1 MKSYILYA
9 LAVACS
15 FLSTTSLAQTNGNGS
30 SVLSIERNKKD
41 NTPKQID
48 FSGTANLHRKDAQK
62 IFELYSGVK
71 DEAVK
76 LQLISTTATKQSTVV
91 DRYAEYY
98 KGIKVDRSSFTLTSK
113 DDKVSFLVSNIYN
126 VPKGSSTLPGI
137 TEEAAL
143 KLALNNIGAEVYA
156 WQDPGMEK
164 MLQKSTG
171 KADTSNFPKGTLVWM
186 DNRLGSEE
194 QQDRVLHLAY
204 CFNVYAKK
212 PLSRDMVYVD
222 AATGKILFVNSL
234 LHNVFTTATASGA
247 SLYSGTVSLGALL
260 DLSTGTYYLQDR
272 SRAANINTFDCHN
285 TTGSTITDIT
295 SASSTYTTDVGLDAH
310 WGAGKVYDYWSVM
323 QGRASFDNANKTIN
337 SYVHYDVN
345 YNNAFW
351 DGTEMIYGDGSGIAG
366 GGFSPLAALDVCA
379 HEIGHAVCQYT
390 ANLDY
395 EKESGAMNE
404 GFSDI
409 WGAVIENYADPHE
422 TDAVA
427 KSNYKIGEEISSSG
441 LRSMSNPNS
450 FSQPDTYGGTSWFN
464 VVSCTPTTGNDHCGV
479 HRNSGVLN
487 FWFYLLA
494 QGGSGTND
502 VGNSYSVTGIGMSKA
517 ANIAYGTE
525 LVLTNTSDYAACR
538 AASISVAT
546 TLYGSCAAEVI
557 AVTKAW
563 YAVGVGA
570 NFTGSVP
577 GAITGTTNVCQSNT
591 TALTNATSGGTW
603 TTAST
608 SVATVVSGTGVVT
621 GASAGTTTI
630 TFTVTS
636 NGCYVTTPVTVNA
649 LPSAI
654 SGTTSVCVSSTTTLS
669 DAGGGT
675 WSTSATV
682 ASVASGTGVV
692 TGNAAGTATITY
704 KLSTGC
710 QATTIVTVNPLPS
723 AISGTTS
730 VCVSST
736 TALTDAGGG
745 TWSTAATVASVG
757 LATGIVSGTAV
768 GTATITYIL
777 GTGCQATTIVTVN
790 PLPSA
795 ITGTGAVC
803 PSTSLTLSDAG
814 GGTWSTAATVV
825 TVVPATGLVTGV
837 AAGTATITYKLS
849 TGCQA
854 TTIVTV
860 NPSPSA
866 ITGTTK
872 ACPGTTTALTDAGGG
887 TWTTA
892 ATVASVAGTGV
903 VTGIAPGTA
912 TITYTLGTGCTAT
925 TVVTINPLPSA
936 ITGSSTV
943 CVLANTT
950 LSDAGGGTWTSAN
963 TTVSVGLGTGIVT
976 GAAAGTATITYTLGT
991 GCLTTTVMTVNPLPG
1006 SITGTGTVCVGL
1018 TTALT
1023 DAGGGTWSTA
1033 NTTASVALGTGVV
1046 TGNASGTATITYA
1059 LGTGCTATTIVTVNP
1074 LPGAIT
1080 GTTSVCIGSTTALTD
1095 AGGGTWSSSSTAASV
1110 SGVGVVTGLLVGTS
1124 TITYTLSTGCLTTR
1138 IVTVNALP
1146 GAITG
1151 TPEVCVGLTTALTD
1165 AGGGAWTTGATV
1177 ATVGAGTGIVTGVAA
1192 GTAVITYTLGVG
1204 CATNI
1209 TVTVDPLPAAI
1220 TGTQNVCVG
1229 LTTALTNATAGG
1241 AWTSSNTNASVGGT
1255 GIVTGAAA
1263 GTATIT
1269 YKLTVTGCQV
1279 TAPVTV
1285 NPLPGAIT
1293 GTQSVCIGLTTA
1305 LTDAGG
1311 GAWTTSATVAT
1322 VGAGSGVV
1330 TGVAAGTAVITYT
1343 LGTGCQTTTVVT
1355 VNPLPA
1361 AISGPATVCA
1371 GLTTT
1376 LSDAGGGAWSTAA
1389 TVASVVSGTGV
1400 VTGVAAGTAVITYT
1414 LPVTGCIAVRTVTI
1428 NPLPAAITG
1437 TQSVCIGL
1445 STTLSDAGGGTWTSS
1460 TSSVATIGSS
1470 SGVVTG
1476 VALGTSVITYM
1487 LSTGCQA
1494 IATVTVNSLPVTITG
1509 TQTVCVGA
1517 TTALSNAGGGTWSSG
1532 NTTVSVGLTT
1542 GVVNGLATGTAT
1554 VTYTAGAGCTTTAVV
1569 TVNPLPAAISGTLNV
1584 CAGLTT
1590 SLTDAGGGTWASS
1603 NTTVATV
1610 GGTGVVSGSVAGTT
1624 SITYTLPTGCTTAS
1638 TITVNPL
1645 PAAISGTTAICA
1657 GSSAALT
1664 DAGGGTWTSSTSS
1677 VATVGL
1683 GTGIVNALIPGSSTI
1698 TYTLGTGC
1706 ITTTAVTVSVIPA
1719 AITGTQSV
1727 CVGLFTTLSD
1737 AVGGG
1742 SWTSTNT
1749 NIAVGSGTGLVAG
1762 LSAGTASVTY
1772 SVGPGC
1778 ATSATVTVNPLPAAI
1793 SGVTNV
1799 CAGLTTALTDAGGGT
1814 WFSSATA
1821 IATVSGTGV
1830 VSGILAGTTAITYT
1844 LPTGCITTTTV
1855 TVNPLPSAITG
1866 TAQVCAG
1873 LTTAL
1878 TDAGGGA
1885 WSSGSSAVAT
1895 VGAANGIV
1903 NGVLAGTATITYT
1916 LGTGCITTQVV
1927 TVNPLPAAIS
1937 GITNV
1942 CAGLTT
1948 ALTDA
1953 GGGSWGSSTTTV
1965 ATVGAGTGIV
1975 SGVLAGTTT
1984 ITYTLP
1990 TGCLITTPV
1999 TVNPLP
2005 AAISGTKTVCEGLS
2019 TALTDAGGGTWTSST
2034 SSIATI
2040 GGGTGI
2046 VNGLLAGTSTITYT
2060 LGTGCI
2066 ITTVVTVNPLPA
2078 AISGATVV
2086 CEAATT
2092 SLTDAGGGTW
2102 TSSNTGIATAGVGTG
2117 IVSGVAFGTTTIT
2130 YTLST
2135 GCIATTLVTVNPLP
2149 LSITGTAFVCEG
2161 LTTPL
2166 ADATPLGVW
2175 SSSNSTVA
2183 TIAGTG
2189 VVSGILAGTSTISYA
2204 LSATGCYVTR
2214 TATVNPL
2221 PSAITGTFTVCP
2233 SLTAAL
2239 TDAGGGTWTSSNT
2252 AAGTIGLT
2260 TGIVTGVA
2268 AGTTTITYTLPT
2280 GCIALATF
2288 TVNGLPVV
2296 PAITGTINNICAGFS
2311 LSVSDALAGGV
2322 WSSDNTSIATVSGG
2336 TVTGAA
2342 AGTANISY
2350 AVTNVCGTTAPTY
2363 AVTVNALPIVLAM
2376 TGSPDVCIGL
2386 TSAMSD
2392 ATPSGVWTST
2402 NTTVATVNSVGVV
2415 TGLVAGT
2422 TTISYTVTSSSGCV
2436 TAASTMFT
2444 VHPPLSITATP
2455 ASSTSFCTGG
2465 YVTLRS
2471 TTGSGFLYQWQVGGA
2486 DITGATTSSYT
2497 ANYSGNF
2504 TIVVT
2509 GSGICKSVSPVVSVT
2524 VSPSP
2529 IIAPGLSITASP
2541 DTVLC
2546 VTTSPV
2552 TYTPVPVNGGSTPVY
2567 QWYVNGVPTATG
2579 GTFTYSPAS
2588 GDKIGARMTSNATC
2602 VFPDTAISSL
2612 NMLISPILTPAVSIS
2627 ASPGDEVCAGT
2638 IATYT
2643 AITSVGG
2650 TVPKYSWNKNGINVA
2665 TGPSYSYTPVNGDL
2679 LICTLTSNF
2688 QCVTSVTATNSMT
2701 VIVDTYV
2708 VNKATIKALHAYS
2721 RAGVP
2726 DTFTVSAPHGGLSPA
2741 YQWYVNSVAVVGAT
2755 SPMFVTT
2762 SLVDGQTVSCAVTSS
2777 ELCAAPGTATSNTIK
2792 IREASEVKTIG
2803 GMNNFRLVP
2812 NPNKGTFTISGTLK
2826 GNTDNNVTIVMTNVL
2841 GQTVYTQLAQA
2852 HSGELSERITLSNTL
2867 ANGMYIVNLTSG
2879 EDNVVFHVVLDR

>member
-1 MKSYILYA
+1 MKSYILCA
-9 LAVACS
+9 LAFACS
-15 FLSTTSLAQTNGNGS
+15 FLSATGFAQTNENGS
-30 SVLSIERNKKD
+30 NVRSIERNKKD
-41 NTPKQID
+41 NTATQID
-48 FSGTANLHRKDAQK
+48 FKEGILHPQDAQQ
-62 IFELYSGVK
+62 IFEKYAGINDAS
-71 DEAVK
+71 DK
-76 LQLISTTATKQSTVV
+76 LQLLSSTKTKQGTVV
-91 DRYAEYY
+91 DRYAQYY

-113 DDKVSFLVSNIYN
+113 NNNVSFLVANIYN
-126 VPKGSSTLPGI
+126 VPTGSSTTPGI
-137 TEEAAL
+137 KEDAAL
-143 KLALNNIGAEVYA
+143 KFALKKIAAEKYA
-156 WQDPGMEK
+156 WQDTGMEAIFK
-164 MLQKSTG
+164 RSSQNTD
-171 KADTSNFPKGTLVWM
+171 ATTYPKGKLVWM
-186 DNRLGSEE
+186 D
-194 QQDRVLHLAY
+194 DRSGGEGDRKLRLAY
-204 CFNVYAKK
+204 CFDVYAIK
-212 PLSRDMVYVD
+212 PLSRNTVYVD
-222 AATGKILFVNSL
+222 AATGKILFVNARMK
-234 LHNVFTTATASGA
+234 TATIATGTGA
-247 SLYSGTVSLGALL
+247 TLYSGTVSLGTLL
-260 DLSTGTYYLQDR
+260 SSGTYYLQDR
-272 SRAANINTFDCHN
+272 SRGADINTFDLHN
-285 TTGSTITDIT
+285 TTGSGGTNVT
-295 SASSTYTTDVGLDAH
+295 SATTTFTKDVALDAH
-310 WGAGKVYDYWSVM
+310 WGAESVYDYWSTV
-323 QGRASFDNANKTIN
+323 QGRNSFDDLNGTIN
-337 SYVHYDVN
+337 SYTHYSVSYD
-345 YNNAFW
+345 NAFW
-351 DGTEMIYGDGSGIAG
+351 DGTQMIYGDGSGIAG

-390 ANLDY
+390 CDLDY
-395 EKESGAMNE
+395 NKESGAMNE

-450 FSQPDTYGGTSWFN
+450 FSQPDTYGGTFWYN
-464 VVSCTPTTGNDHCGV
+464 LTGCTVPDPNTNDNCGV
-479 HRNSGVLN
+479 HYNSGVLN

-502 VGNSYSVTGIGMSKA
+502 LSNAYSVTGIGMSKA
-517 ANIAYGTE
+517 ADIAYGTE
-525 LVLTNTSDYAACR
+525 LVLANTANYAACR

-546 TLYGSCAAEVI
+546 TLYGSCAPEVI

-570 NFTGSVP
+570 TFTGSVP
-577 GAITGTTNVCQSNT
+577 GAITGTTNVCQSST

-608 SVATVVSGTGVVT
+608 SVATVVSSTGVVT

-654 SGTTSVCVSSTTTLS
+654 TGTTSVCVGATTTLS

-675 WSTSATV
+675 WSTAATV
-682 ASVASGTGVV
+682 ASVVSGTGVV

-757 LATGIVSGTAV
+757 LSTGIVSGTAT
-768 GTATITYIL
+768 GTATITYKL
-777 GTGCQATTIVTVN
+777 GTGCQITTIVTVN

-795 ITGTGAVC
+795 ISGAGAVC
-803 PSTSLTLSDAG
+803 PTTSLTLSDAG
-814 GGTWSTAATVV
+814 GGTWSSAATVV
-825 TVVPATGLVTGV
+825 TVGLSTGGVTGV

-854 TTIVTV
+854 TAIVTV

-866 ITGTTK
+866 ITGTK
-872 ACPGTTTALTDAGGG
+872 QACPATATALTDAGGG
-887 TWTTA
+887 TWSTA
-892 ATVASVAGTGV
+892 ATVASVVSGTGV
-903 VTGIAPGTA
+903 VTGNSPGTA
-912 TITYTLGTGCTAT
+912 TITYTLGTGCTTT

-936 ITGSSTV
+936 ISGSSAV

-963 TTVSVGLGTGIVT
+963 TTVSVGLGTGVVT

-1006 SITGTGTVCVGL
+1006 SITGTGAVCVGL

-1023 DAGGGTWSTA
+1023 DAGGGTWTTA

-1046 TGNASGTATITYA
+1046 TGNASGTATITYT

-1095 AGGGTWSSSSTAASV
+1095 AGGGTWSSGSTAASV

-1138 IVTVNALP
+1138 VVTVNALP

-1165 AGGGAWTTGATV
+1165 AGGGAWSTSATV

-1229 LTTALTNATAGG
+1229 LTTSLTDATAGG
-1241 AWTSSNTNASVGGT
+1241 TWTSSNTNASVGGT

-1269 YKLTVTGCQV
+1269 YRLTVTGCQV

-1285 NPLPGAIT
+1285 NPLPAAIT

-1361 AISGPATVCA
+1361 AISGTATVCA

-1376 LSDAGGGAWSTAA
+1376 LSDVGGGAWSTAA

-1428 NPLPAAITG
+1428 DPLPAAITG

-1460 TSSVATIGSS
+1460 TSSVATVGSTT
-1470 SGVVTG
+1470 GVVNG

-1487 LSTGCQA
+1487 LSTGCQ
-1494 IATVTVNSLPVTITG
+1494 IITTVTVNSLPVTITG
-1509 TQTVCVGA
+1509 AQTVCVGLA
-1517 TTALSNAGGGTWSSG
+1517 TTLSNAGGGTWSSG

-1542 GVVNGLATGTAT
+1542 GTVNGLVAGTAT

-1569 TVNPLPAAISGTLNV
+1569 TVNPLPAAISGALNV

-1603 NTTVATV
+1603 NTAVAIV
-1610 GGTGVVSGSVAGTT
+1610 GGTGIVSGNAAGTA
-1624 SITYTLPTGCTTAS
+1624 SITYTLPTGCVTAS
-1638 TITVNPL
+1638 TVTVNPL

-1657 GSSAALT
+1657 GSSATLT

-1677 VATVGL
+1677 VATIGL
-1683 GTGIVNALIPGSSTI
+1683 GTGIVNALIPGSSAI

-1706 ITTTAVTVSVIPA
+1706 ITTTTVTVSVIPA
-1719 AITGTQSV
+1719 AITGTQNV

-1742 SWTSTNT
+1742 SWTSANT
-1749 NIAVGSGTGLVAG
+1749 NVAVGSGTGLVAG

-1793 SGVTNV
+1793 LGVTNV

-1814 WFSSATA
+1814 WFSSNTA
-1821 IATVSGTGV
+1821 VASVSGAGV
-1830 VSGILAGTTAITYT
+1830 VSGVLAGTTVITYT

-1873 LTTAL
+1873 LTTTL
-1878 TDAGGGA
+1878 TDGGGGA
-1885 WSSGSSAVAT
+1885 WSSGSTAVAT
-1895 VGAANGIV
+1895 VGAGTGIV
-1903 NGVLAGTATITYT
+1903 NGVVAGTATITYT
-1916 LGTGCITTQVV
+1916 LGTGCITTMVV

-1937 GITNV
+1937 GATNV

-2005 AAISGTKTVCEGLS
+2005 AAISGTKAVCEGLS

-2034 SSIATI
+2034 SSVATI
-2040 GGGTGI
+2040 GGATGI
-2046 VNGLLAGTSTITYT
+2046 VNGLVAGTSTITYT

-2066 ITTVVTVNPLPA
+2066 ITAVVTVNPLPA
-2078 AISGATVV
+2078 AISGTTVV

-2117 IVSGVAFGTTTIT
+2117 IISGVAFGTSTIT

-2149 LSITGTAFVCEG
+2149 LGITGTAFVCEG

-2166 ADATPLGVW
+2166 TDATPLGVW
-2175 SSSNSTVA
+2175 SSSNSAVA
-2183 TIAGTG
+2183 TIAGSG
-2189 VVSGILAGTSTISYA
+2189 VVSGILAGTSTISYT
-2204 LSATGCYVTR
+2204 LPATGCYVTR

-2221 PSAITGTFTVCP
+2221 PSAISGTFTVCP
-2233 SLTAAL
+2233 ALTAAL

-2280 GCIALATF
+2280 GCTALATF

-2322 WSSDNTSIATVSGG
+2322 WSSDNTSVATVSGG
-2336 TVTGAA
+2336 TVMGAA

-2363 AVTVNALPIVLAM
+2363 AVTVNALPIVSAM
-2376 TGSPDVCIGL
+2376 TGVPDVCIGL
-2386 TSAMSD
+2386 TSALSD
-2392 ATPSGVWTST
+2392 ATPLGVWTST

-2422 TTISYTVTSSSGCV
+2422 TTISYTVTSSAGCV

-2504 TIVVT
+2504 TVVVT
-2509 GSGICKSVSPVVSVT
+2509 GSGICKSVSPVVPVT
-2524 VSPSP
+2524 VSPSL

-2579 GTFTYSPAS
+2579 STFTYSPAS

-2602 VFPDTAISSL
+2602 VFPDTAIASL

-2650 TVPKYSWNKNGINVA
+2650 TIPKYSWNKNGINVA
-2665 TGPSYSYTPVNGDL
+2665 TGPSYTYTPVNGDL

-2688 QCVTSVTATNSMT
+2688 QCVTSVTATNNLT
-2701 VIVDTYV
+2701 VVVDTYV
-2708 VNKATIKALHAYS
+2708 VNKATIKTLHAYS

-2726 DTFTVSAPHGGLSPA
+2726 DTFTVSAPHGGLAPA
-2741 YQWYVNSVAVVGAT
+2741 YQWYVNGVAVVGAT

-2762 SLVDGQTVSCAVTSS
+2762 SLVDGQKVYCAVTSS
-2777 ELCAAPGTATSNTIK
+2777 ELCATPGTATSNTIK
-2792 IREASEVKTIG
+2792 IREASEVRTIG
-2803 GMNNFRLVP
+2803 GMNDFRLVP
-2812 NPNKGTFTISGTLK
+2812 NPNKGAFTISGTLK
-2826 GNTDNNVTIVMTNVL
+2826 GNADNSITIVMTNML
-2841 GQTVYTQLAQA
+2841 GQTVYTQLAQT
-2852 HSGELSERITLSNTL
+2852 HSGELNERITLSNTL